1 MPDHVLIAPDK
12 FKGSLT
18 APEVAEAVA
27 AGIRRVRP
35 DVEARPAPV
44 ADGGDGTVQ
53 AALSSGYQAV
63 PALVTGPVGDPVQ
76 TEFALLGETA
86 VLELASASGLDLLDE
101 GELFPL
107 GASSDGT
114 GELVRAALDAGA
126 RTIVLGVGGSACTD
140 GGAGMLAALGAG
152 VFDESGYPLPPGGG
166 QLARVSS
173 VDLSGLDPRLQET
186 TVILASDVDNPLLG
200 ASGAARVYGPQ
211 KGADPDQAELLDA
224 ALGRW
229 SRAVVAAGG
238 RDVAEAPGAGAAGGV
253 GYAALAVLSA
263 QPRSGV
269 DEVLE
274 LVGLDAELAGARLV
288 VTGEGSLDEQTLSGK
303 APAGVVARA
312 VAAGVPAVAVA
323 GRCELTE
330 ERLREAGFA
339 RTYALRE
346 IEPDPQLSVRNAAEL
361 LGVLGERLARDWL

>member
-27 AGIRRVRP
+27 AGMRRVG
-35 DVEARPAPV
+35 DGVEPRLVPV

-53 AALSSGYQAV
+53 AALTSGYQQV
-63 PALVTGPVGDPVQ
+63 PALVTGPVGDPV
-76 TEFALLGETA
+76 EAVFALLGETA
-86 VLELASASGLDLLDE
+86 VLELASASGMELLDE

-114 GELVRAALDAGA
+114 GELIRAALDAGA

-140 GGAGMLAALGAG
+140 GGAGMLAALGAS
-152 VFDESGYPLPPGGG
+152 VLDESGYPLPPGGG

-173 VDLSGLDPRLQET
+173 VDLSGLDPRLPDT

-200 ASGAARVYGPQ
+200 ENGAARVYGPQ
-211 KGADPDQAELLDA
+211 KGADPEQAELLDS

-229 SRAVVAAGG
+229 AQAVLAAGG
-238 RDVAEAPGAGAAGGV
+238 RDVAGAAGAGAAGGV
-253 GYAALAVLSA
+253 GYAALAALSA

-269 DEVLE
+269 EMLLD
-274 LVGLDAELAGARLV
+274 LVGFDAELAGARLV
-288 VTGEGSLDEQTLSGK
+288 VTGEGALDEQTLSGK

-323 GRCELTE
+323 GRCELSA
-330 ERLREAGFA
+330 ERLSEAGFA
-339 RTYALRE
+339 RAYALDE
-346 IEPDPQLSVRNAAEL
+346 LEPDSQRSVQNAAEL
-361 LGVLGERLARDWL
+361 LGSLGERIAGEWL